1 MFLAIINDTYSE
13 VKNDMTTQKSEFE
26 LGDYLKKSYEKMLNR
41 LNIKRDVNN
50 YFIHILKFLVFSYS
64 VLLIYKMH

>member
-13 VKNDMTTQKSEFE
+13 VKNDMSTQKSEFE
-26 LGDYLKKSYEKMLNR
+26 IGDYFKKSYEKMLNR

-50 YFIHILKFLVFSYS
+50 YFIHILKFLFFS
-64 VLLIYKMH
+64 LIAYY

>member
-26 LGDYLKKSYEKMLNR
+26 LRDYLKKSYEKVLNR
-41 LNIKRDVNN
+41 LNVKRDV
-50 YFIHILKFLVFSYS
+50 K
-64 VLLIYKMH
+64 